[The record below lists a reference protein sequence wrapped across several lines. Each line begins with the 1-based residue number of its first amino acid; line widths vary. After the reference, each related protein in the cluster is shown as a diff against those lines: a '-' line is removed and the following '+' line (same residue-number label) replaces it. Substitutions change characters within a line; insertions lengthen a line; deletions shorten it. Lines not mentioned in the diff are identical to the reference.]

1 MVLRD
6 LAIGPTHHKII
17 ITQLYVK
24 FPRDQNQNQNQKGI
38 YSILTKSLYK
48 VTMKKHLGSGDP
60 Y

>member
-1 MVLRD
+1 MEDHDSQPSQR
-6 LAIGPTHHKII
+6 IRI
-17 ITQLYVK
+17 
-24 FPRDQNQNQNQKGI
+24 RNQKGI